1 MEMTLYAATAVDDA
15 RRLLQQGLDQA
26 CGISLK
32 AFCLLASVH
41 SHEGALPLASFP
53 PHVFVSG
60 RAASLAASELAHN
73 GLVEKS
79 YAHAGRRNLQLRE
92 TAQASATLATGFEVA
107 YQCLEEAA
115 ERARL
120 LEGVEGMAK
129 ALSLAAGRLGVSE
142 LEFDPC
148 CHALLTPACLIA
160 LMGLIQRWDQEGQP
174 ATSLT
179 FTEAQCLVL
188 LKLHRIATSF
198 EFMADILRVEPAE
211 VSKMVARLRN
221 KFFAG
226 FSAGYFG
233 DSYSQKVGLTP
244 QGAEMALTSAEELG
258 KVVANLRSGSG
269 ALLAYTKEP
278 R

>member
-1 MEMTLYAATAVDDA
+1 MEVTLHAATAVDDA
-15 RRLLQQGLDQA
+15 RRSLQRGLDQA

-41 SHEGALPLASFP
+41 SHEGTLPLAAFP

-92 TAQASATLATGFEVA
+92 TDRASATLTAGFEVA

-129 ALSLAAGRLGVSE
+129 ALSLAAGRLGVSD
-142 LEFDPC
+142 LEFDPY
-148 CHALLTPACLIA
+148 CHTMLTPACLIA
-160 LMGLIQRWDQEGQP
+160 LMGLIQRWDEVGLP
-174 ATSLT
+174 VTGLA

-188 LKLHRIATSF
+188 LRLHRVTASF
-198 EFMADILRVEPAE
+198 EFMADALRVEPAE
-211 VSKMVARLRN
+211 VSKLVTRLRN
-221 KFFAG
+221 KLFAG
-226 FSAGYFG
+226 FSAGYVSE
-233 DSYSQKVGLTP
+233 DYVQKVGLTS

-269 ALLAYTKEP
+269 ALLVHTKEP